1 MKTIE
6 VISKVHHQVMSQ
18 SLKNIA
24 NVNEDVVI
32 VLGMDLN
39 HIQDVWRQNQD
50 AVVEYKQQ
58 KIVIEDF
65 FSQPYSHD
73 LILKD
78 HNEGLFLAHFF
89 DKNNQVSSE
98 IKLAK
103 VSSYMSLLYSDLH
116 DLNTNVDVQ
125 KSNQEIQQQ
134 TQLQTSKA
142 IAAVGTGLNEYEK
155 NLWALDET
163 DSMYRLLTDADTQ
176 NTESNQDILK
186 LENISL
192 DELLLDDTAMN
203 ISQINSVED
212 SVQTASENT
221 PYLTDRHDPM
231 IDLLLKADTYI

>member
-1 MKTIE
+1 MKAIE

-18 SLKNIA
+18 SLDNMA
-24 NVNEDVVI
+24 SVNEDVVI
-32 VLGMDLN
+32 VLDIDLN

-50 AVVEYKQQ
+50 AVVEYKQK

-89 DKNNQVSSE
+89 DKNNQASSE

-116 DLNTNVDVQ
+116 DLNTNADAQ
-125 KSNQEIQQQ
+125 KSDQEIQQQ
-134 TQLQTSKA
+134 TKLQTSKA

-155 NLWALDET
+155 NLWELEET
-163 DSMYRLLTDADTQ
+163 DSMYRLLTHADTK
-176 NTESNQDILK
+176 NTASNQDIPK
-186 LENISL
+186 LDNISI
-192 DELLLDDTAMN
+192 DELLLNDTAMN
-203 ISQINSVED
+203 ISQINSVGG
-212 SVQTASENT
+212 SVQTTGDNT
-221 PYLTDRHDPM
+221 SHWVDRHDPM

>member
-78 HNEGLFLAHFF
+78 HNEGLFLAHFLT
-89 DKNNQVSSE
+89 KITKYQV
-98 IKLAK
+98 KL
-103 VSSYMSLLYSDLH
+103 S
-116 DLNTNVDVQ
+116 
-125 KSNQEIQQQ
+125 
-134 TQLQTSKA
+134 
-142 IAAVGTGLNEYEK
+142 
-155 NLWALDET
+155 
-163 DSMYRLLTDADTQ
+163 
-176 NTESNQDILK
+176 
-186 LENISL
+186 
-192 DELLLDDTAMN
+192 
-203 ISQINSVED
+203 
-212 SVQTASENT
+212 
-221 PYLTDRHDPM
+221 
-231 IDLLLKADTYI
+231 

>member
-142 IAAVGTGLNEYEK
+142 IAVVGTGLNEYEK
-155 NLWALDET
+155 NLWELDET
-163 DSMYRLLTDADTQ
+163 DSMYRLLTHADTQ
-176 NTESNQDILK
+176 NTESNQDILE

-203 ISQINSVED
+203 ISQINSVEA

-231 IDLLLKADTYI
+231 IDLLLKADTFI

>member
-142 IAAVGTGLNEYEK
+142 IAVVGTGLNEYEK

-163 DSMYRLLTDADTQ
+163 DTMYRLHHRCRYPKYRIKSGYYKT
-176 NTESNQDILK
+176 
-186 LENISL
+186 
-192 DELLLDDTAMN
+192 
-203 ISQINSVED
+203 
-212 SVQTASENT
+212 
-221 PYLTDRHDPM
+221 
-231 IDLLLKADTYI
+231 